1 MAGYSQQR
9 LANYCEPK
17 LNYHQFFFAVEWSSR
32 VASVSPHQTCHKFLL
47 PYLHS
52 QWFMLLIINVLIKA

>member
-1 MAGYSQQR
+1 MDYMAGYSQQR

-17 LNYHQFFFAVEWSSR
+17 LNDHQFFFAVEWSSC

-47 PYLHS
+47 PCR
-52 QWFMLLIINVLIKA
+52 FPRNVTL